1 MPEVKVIM
9 QVHDEL
15 VFELPESAKDWVKT
29 EVPAL
34 MAGVA
39 DLSVPLLAEIGFGTN
54 WEKAH

>member
-1 MPEVKVIM
+1 M

-15 VFELPESAKDWVKT
+15 VFELPEAEQEWVKA
-29 EVPAL
+29 EIPAI

-39 DLSVPLLAEIGFGTN
+39 DLHVPLLAEIGFGKN